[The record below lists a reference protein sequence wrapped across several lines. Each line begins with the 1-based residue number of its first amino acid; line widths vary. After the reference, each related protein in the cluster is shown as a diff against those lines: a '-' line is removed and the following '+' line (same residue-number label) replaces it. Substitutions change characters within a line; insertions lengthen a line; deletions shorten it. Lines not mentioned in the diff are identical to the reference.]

1 MAESDILTKFRDQGR
16 PLYILVRMGSI
27 RDKGPAGDTKDVAGH
42 HRSPTKRNPRKGRH
56 RGWIVR
62 QLGWQLTK
70 EASSWRARHPLLWL
84 GAVLIPRLVCV

>member
-1 MAESDILTKFRDQGR
+1 MAESGILTKFRDQGR

-56 RGWIVR
+56 RGSWMDR
-62 QLGWQLTK
+62 
-70 EASSWRARHPLLWL
+70 AST
-84 GAVLIPRLVCV
+84 RLAADHG